1 MKTRRCYI
9 YTRVS
14 TSMQVDGYSLDAQKD
29 KLKKYAE
36 FQDMVVAGEYSD
48 EGKSGKN
55 IEGRPQFLQMLKD
68 IESGKDKVEFVLV
81 FKLSRFGRNAAD
93 VLSSLQR
100 MQDFGVNLICVEDG
114 IDSSKDSGKLMI
126 SVLSAVAEIERENI
140 LVQTMEG
147 RRQKAREGKWN
158 GGFAPYG
165 YKLVDGYLYIAD
177 DEVDVIRIIFDK
189 YVNTTMGASAVAT
202 YLNEHGYVKKKRQ
215 NNTLDMFSAHFIK
228 SILDNPVYC
237 GKLAYGRR
245 KNEKIAGTRNQYH
258 IVKQDDYPVYDGV
271 HEAIVSEEV
280 WQMAQR
286 KRQETGVKSEKIYN
300 QEHENILSSI
310 LRCPVCGA
318 AMYGNVNRKK
328 KKDGT
333 LYKDYYYYHCKH
345 RTTVN
350 GHKCGYRRQWKQEMV
365 DAAVE
370 EVIRKLVT
378 NPKFEQAI
386 RQKIGSRI
394 DTEELETELEQLR
407 KKLHQLN
414 GAKAKLGQQ
423 MDSLDVTDKH
433 YDRKYQDMEERLY
446 KLYDD
451 IDSVEEEIE
460 EVETRIYNVR
470 QQKISGDNIYQFLL
484 YFDKL
489 YDKFTDAE
497 KKEFLNS
504 FIERVDIYEQEQP
517 DGRFLKHIKFRF
529 PVYFNGK
536 EIEEMSW
543 DNETTVES
551 VRGEGTTF
559 TFRLPFTV
567 SETAASE
574 TTTVGE
580 DISDLLRDRRILL
593 VEDNEIN
600 MEIAQFYLEEAGAK
614 VEKAWNGQEA
624 VDLFSQK
631 PAGSFD
637 AILMDVMMPVMDGME
652 ATQCIRD
659 LKREDAASIPII
671 AMTAQTTADIR
682 ETCRK
687 AGMDDYIAKPI
698 REEELAKV
706 IRKSWKAKK
715 SVMLCVDKEEIT
727 D

>member
-55 IEGRPQFLQMLKD
+55 IEGRPRFMQMLKD

-165 YKLVDGYLYIAD
+165 YKLENGYLYIAE
-177 DEVDVIRIIFDK
+177 DEAEVIRIIYDK
-189 YVNTTMGASAVAT
+189 YVNTTMGASAVAN

-228 SILDNPVYC
+228 LVLDNPVYC

-258 IVKQDDYPVYDGV
+258 IVKQEEYPVYEGV
-271 HEAIVSEEV
+271 HEAIIPEEV

-350 GHKCGYRRQWKQEMV
+350 GHKCGYKRQWKQEKV

-394 DTEELETELEQLR
+394 DTDELETELEQLR
-407 KKLHQLN
+407 KKLRQLN
-414 GAKAKLGQQ
+414 GAKSKLGQQ

-460 EVETRIYNVR
+460 EVETRIYNVK

-489 YDKFTDAE
+489 YDKFSDAE

-543 DNETTVES
+543 DNETTVE
-551 VRGEGTTF
+551 
-559 TFRLPFTV
+559 TV
-567 SETAASE
+567 A
-574 TTTVGE
+574 
-580 DISDLLRDRRILL
+580 LL
-593 VEDNEIN
+593 V
-600 MEIAQFYLEEAGAK
+600 
-614 VEKAWNGQEA
+614 
-624 VDLFSQK
+624 
-631 PAGSFD
+631 
-637 AILMDVMMPVMDGME
+637 
-652 ATQCIRD
+652 
-659 LKREDAASIPII
+659 
-671 AMTAQTTADIR
+671 
-682 ETCRK
+682 
-687 AGMDDYIAKPI
+687 
-698 REEELAKV
+698 
-706 IRKSWKAKK
+706 
-715 SVMLCVDKEEIT
+715 KE
-727 D
+727 